1 MAGWKGKLS
10 GAGGVEKELPL
21 RSLCRGTWVDAI
33 GARIGP
39 EVHGGEFSFKGNA
52 ESGGICD
59 STDVGR
65 WAWDRNLF
73 VGLLAKNCTARLMK
87 VGARIGYAGRGEIFA
102 WCWYDFAN
110 SAFVTVVV
118 TVVGGVFFTQT
129 ICGGASWAKLA
140 WGTTL
145 SLSAVL
151 AMGVGPFLGRWADRR
166 ASKKMALVVATMVCV
181 VGTILFGEISWGV
194 VGAMGILVLAN
205 GAFLLGENL
214 VASFLPELAEPGK
227 RGRVSAYGWAFGYLG
242 GLSSLGL
249 ALFLLR
255 EGGEVATR
263 RVFWVTALFMFL
275 AALPTMFFLRERAV
289 PKRVEST
296 VPEWRMIWGTIHG
309 HPELR
314 WLLFGLALALSG
326 LSAVVG
332 FASIYATQEIG
343 FTLEGTIKL
352 FICLQVAAAGGA
364 LVTGPWQDR
373 VGSRWV
379 LLSSLGVWVLVSL
392 AAFYSRSVESFYG
405 VAALAG
411 VGMGWLQSAGRAA
424 VAEVTPVGREG
435 EVFGL
440 WGFAAK
446 LAGVV
451 GPLLFGGLAL
461 LFGMRGAILLNGVWF
476 LLGAVLLARVG
487 WRGERSFVEPRG

>member
-1 MAGWKGKLS
+1 MARWKGKLS
-10 GAGGVEKELPL
+10 GAGGVKEEL
-21 RSLCRGTWVDAI
+21 SLCGLCGGTRFDAI
-33 GARIGP
+33 GARVGAK
-39 EVHGGEFSFKGNA
+39 VDGGEFSFEGNA
-52 ESGGICD
+52 EGWGVCD
-59 STDVGR
+59 SADVGR
-65 WAWDRNLF
+65 WSWEWNLF
-73 VGLLAKNCTARLMK
+73 VGLFTEDCASDAMK
-87 VGARIGYAGRGEIFA
+87 GRERVGPAGKGEIFA

-110 SAFVTVVV
+110 SAFVTVVI
-118 TVVGGVFFTQT
+118 TVVGGVYFTKT
-129 ICGGASWAKLA
+129 ICGAASWAEFA

-145 SLSAVL
+145 SVSAGL

-166 ASKKMALVVATMVCV
+166 ASKKKALVVATVVCV
-181 VGTILFGEISWGV
+181 VGTVLFGGVKWGV
-194 VGAMGILVLAN
+194 IGAMIVLVIAN

-214 VASFLPELAEPGK
+214 VASFLPELAESGK

-255 EGGEVATR
+255 EGGEWATR
-263 RVFWVTALFMFL
+263 RVFLATAIFMFL
-275 AALPTMFFLRERAV
+275 ASLPTMLFLRERAV
-289 PKRVEST
+289 PRMGEAVELGWRVI
-296 VPEWRMIWGTIHG
+296 WRTLGE
-309 HPELR
+309 HPELV
-314 WLLFGLALALSG
+314 WLLTGLAVALSG

-343 FTLEGTIKL
+343 FTLEGTVKL
-352 FICLQVAAAGGA
+352 FVCLQVAAAVGA
-364 LVTGPWQDR
+364 LAAGPWQDR

-379 LLSSLGVWVLVSL
+379 LLSSLGVWVLVSV

-424 VAEVTPVGREG
+424 VAELTPEGREG
-435 EVFGL
+435 ELFGL
-440 WGFAAK
+440 WGFAGK
-446 LAGVV
+446 LAGIV
-451 GPLLFGGLAL
+451 GPLLFGGLVV

-487 WRGERSFVEPRG
+487 WRGERSFVEPRR